1 MAGSIRTFFATRW
14 IVALVIVSILLLV
27 IIPVSILLMR
37 PAQEL
42 ATQEPAAQER
52 DASECVSTVEQTPA
66 TVDANGIAPTVT
78 LQNIKVKVGEV
89 VAVPIMF
96 NHATRGLSGYIMDI
110 SLTAPEAARLASVEF
125 PELGLTRKVSAT
137 GSMLRLAAVDLE
149 RLVEVGV
156 ASSTLA
162 TLSIEG
168 LAEGTTEIRV
178 QILKMDDDD
187 GNPIH
192 PGIATGEA
200 IVCQ

>member
-14 IVALVIVSILLLV
+14 IAALVIVSILLLV

-42 ATQEPAAQER
+42 ATQER

-66 TVDANGIAPTVT
+66 TVDANGAAPTIT

-149 RLVEVGV
+149 RLVEVGA

-187 GNPIH
+187 GNPMH
-192 PGIATGEA
+192 PGIAAGEA
-200 IVCQ
+200 TVCQ

>member
-14 IVALVIVSILLLV
+14 IAALVIVSILLLV

-42 ATQEPAAQER
+42 ATQER

-66 TVDANGIAPTVT
+66 TVDANGAAPTIT

-149 RLVEVGV
+149 RLVEVGA

-162 TLSIEG
+162 TLSTEG

-187 GNPIH
+187 GNPMH
-192 PGIATGEA
+192 PGIAAGEA
-200 IVCQ
+200 TVCQ

>member
-14 IVALVIVSILLLV
+14 IAALVIVSILLLV

-42 ATQEPAAQER
+42 ATQER

-66 TVDANGIAPTVT
+66 TVDANGAAPTIT

-137 GSMLRLAAVDLE
+137 GSMLRLAAEDLE
-149 RLVEVGV
+149 RLVEVGA

-187 GNPIH
+187 DGNPMH
-192 PGIATGEA
+192 PGIAAGEA
-200 IVCQ
+200 TVCQ

>member
-14 IVALVIVSILLLV
+14 IAALVIVSILLLV

-42 ATQEPAAQER
+42 ATQER

-66 TVDANGIAPTVT
+66 TVDANGAAPTIT

-137 GSMLRLAAVDLE
+137 GSMLRLAAEDLE
-149 RLVEVGV
+149 RLVEVGA

-187 GNPIH
+187 GNPMH
-192 PGIATGEA
+192 PGIAAGEA
-200 IVCQ
+200 TVCQ